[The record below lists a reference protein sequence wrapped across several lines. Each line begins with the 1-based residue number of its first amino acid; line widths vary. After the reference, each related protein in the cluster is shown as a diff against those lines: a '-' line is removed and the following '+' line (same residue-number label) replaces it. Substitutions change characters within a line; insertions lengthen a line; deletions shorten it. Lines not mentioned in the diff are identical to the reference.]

1 MFELVQVIIWLG
13 YGLYLFVANGIALIS
28 GQGALYFLL
37 GPIVVGYLLAIPI
50 EIGILRLLELF
61 PRDTPGFF
69 GWHVLTALVVAV
81 VMTRLGFYLIT
92 LI

>member
-1 MFELVQVIIWLG
+1 MFELVQVIVWIG
-13 YGLYLFVANGIALIS
+13 YGLYLFMANNMELIS

-37 GPIVVGYLLAIPI
+37 GPPIVGYVLAIPI
-50 EIGILRLLELF
+50 EIAILRILELF

-81 VMTRLGFYLIT
+81 IMTRIGFFLIT